1 MTGWTMEATLRTSG
15 DWLMDALNRVLLT
28 GGGPQAPGAADGRE
42 RERTVAL
49 ELLGVL
55 KVACWRPGC
64 GAVSVGV
71 PTGAAT
77 VRPDGG
83 RVMIDLSAGDL
94 AAMLGSWAAGLPEA
108 AVPCTGSRPLQ
119 AAADALKAGLDRLG
133 MLGWRR
139 TFAVDADDWR
149 PR

>member
-1 MTGWTMEATLRTSG
+1 MTRWTMEATLRTSG
-15 DWLMDALNRVLLT
+15 DRLMDALNRVLLS

-55 KVACWRPGC
+55 KLACWRLGC

-77 VRPDGG
+77 VRPDGEQ
-83 RVMIDLSAGDL
+83 VMIDLSAGDL

-108 AVPCTGSRPLQ
+108 AVPRAGSRPLQ
-119 AAADALKAGLDRLG
+119 AAAGALEAGLDRLG

-139 TFAVDADDWR
+139 TFAVDADDWL

>member
-1 MTGWTMEATLRTSG
+1 MTRWTIEATLSTSG

-28 GGGPQAPGAADGRE
+28 GGGPQAPKAVGDPE
-42 RERTVAL
+42 HERTVAL

-55 KVACWRPGC
+55 KLACWHLGC
-64 GAVSVGV
+64 GVVSVDV

-77 VRPDGG
+77 VRPDGEQ
-83 RVMIDLSAGDL
+83 VMIDLSAGDL
-94 AAMLGSWAAGLPEA
+94 TAMLDRWIVRLPEA
-108 AVPCTGSRPLQ
+108 AVPRTGSWPLR
-119 AAADALKAGLDRLG
+119 AAVDALKAGLDRLG
-133 MLGWRR
+133 MLEWRR

>member
-1 MTGWTMEATLRTSG
+1 MTKATLRTSG

-28 GGGPQAPGAADGRE
+28 GRGPQAPGAADGQGQ
-42 RERTVAL
+42 ERTVAL
-49 ELLGVL
+49 ELLGIL
-55 KVACWRPGC
+55 KIACWRQGC

-77 VRPDGG
+77 ARPDGEQ
-83 RVMIDLSAGDL
+83 VMIDLSAGDL
-94 AAMLGSWAAGLPEA
+94 AALLDSWAA
-108 AVPCTGSRPLQ
+108 VPHAGSRPLR
-119 AAADALKAGLDRLG
+119 AAAGALRAGLDRLG